1 MHLDFSPSITF
12 FSSTST
18 VNIQLGQFVKE
29 KSFEIIFSRSVY
41 GVTSHFEM
49 TETPFLSCKWN
60 RKSQLLFMFFFGL
73 LKSHWQIK
81 NKFLQFLLFE
91 SKLETCLVWNQL
103 LEMFIKIQKPL
114 KTFSIWING
123 FLSKSKYKA
132 VNQ

>member
-1 MHLDFSPSITF
+1 MVPLFLHLDFSPSIRF

-60 RKSQLLFMFFFGL
+60 RKSQLLFMFFSIGFGL

-91 SKLETCLVWNQL
+91 SKLETCLIWMKPTFRNVYQNS
-103 LEMFIKIQKPL
+103 KAIQNMKGFS
-114 KTFSIWING
+114 TFE
-123 FLSKSKYKA
+123 
-132 VNQ
+132 

>member
-1 MHLDFSPSITF
+1 MVPLFLHLDFSPSIRF

-60 RKSQLLFMFFFGL
+60 RKSQLLFMFFSIVFAL
-73 LKSHWQIK
+73 LKSHWQIR

-91 SKLETCLVWNQL
+91 SKLETCLILMKPTFRNVYQNS
-103 LEMFIKIQKPL
+103 KAIQNTKGIS
-114 KTFSIWING
+114 TFE
-123 FLSKSKYKA
+123 
-132 VNQ
+132 